1 MFELRYQYVC
11 SAGWME
17 EKAETV
23 DNYDDLDAALNK
35 CKRNGY
41 TVLDNRMC
49 TGCRLFPE
57 TCAGTRNHIWT
68 GCSRRQEREDSVE
81 WMK

>member
-49 TGCRLFPE
+49 TGCKLFPE